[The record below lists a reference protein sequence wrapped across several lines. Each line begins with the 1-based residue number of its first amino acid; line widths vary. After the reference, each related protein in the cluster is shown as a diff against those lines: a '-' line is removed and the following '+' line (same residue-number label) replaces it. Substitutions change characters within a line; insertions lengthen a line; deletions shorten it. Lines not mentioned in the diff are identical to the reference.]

1 MLRQTVSAFTLAAV
15 TVGAEFVFHP
25 GKSWAEPR
33 LASTAPTPIQGKA
46 RYTVDPMHCSVGFE
60 ITHLGLSKT
69 MGLFDECSGTI
80 LLDEKDL
87 AKSSVEFRVK
97 VASIDTGVP
106 ARDEHLLKPDFF
118 EVEKYPEMKFVSKEV
133 KKMGQGYVVIGDLT
147 MKDKTKTIS
156 IPFKHYG
163 PLKLTMGAEE
173 TRIGVVADPITIRRS
188 DFGIGNQFKLPDGT
202 EGASDAVTV
211 RLSFEAILQKGEG

>member
-1 MLRQTVSAFTLAAV
+1 MLRLTVSAATLMVAAV
-15 TVGAEFVFHP
+15 ASIVVFHP
-25 GKSWAEPR
+25 GKGWAGPR
-33 LASTAPTPIQGKA
+33 IVSNPATPIQGKA
-46 RYTVDPMHCSVGFE
+46 RYAVDPMHCSVGFE
-60 ITHLGLSKT
+60 ITHLGLSKV

-80 LLDEKDL
+80 QFDEKDL
-87 AKSSVEFRVK
+87 TKSSVEFTVK

-106 ARDEHLLKPDFF
+106 ARDEHLKKADFF
-118 EVEKYPEMKFVSKEV
+118 DVEKYPEMKFVSKEV
-133 KKMGQGYVVIGDLT
+133 KRMGQGYVVTGDLT

-163 PLKLTMGAEE
+163 PLKLTIGGEE

-211 RLSFEAILQKGEG
+211 RLSFEAILQS